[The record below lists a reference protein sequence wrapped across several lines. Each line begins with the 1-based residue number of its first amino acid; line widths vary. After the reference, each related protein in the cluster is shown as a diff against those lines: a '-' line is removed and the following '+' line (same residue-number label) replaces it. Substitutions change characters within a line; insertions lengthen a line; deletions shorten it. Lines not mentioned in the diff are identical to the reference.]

1 MGLLVRGEWR
11 DEWYDTEASGGEFV
25 RTVAGFRSWVTPDG
39 SPGPSGEG
47 GFAAEPGRYRL
58 YVSLACPWAHR
69 TLLARALE
77 GLESMIPI
85 SVVHWYMGAEGW
97 TFEPGEGVVPDPELG
112 ATRLHQIYTA
122 ARPDFTGHVTVPV
135 LWDTRRRTIV
145 NNESSE
151 ILRMFDTAFDDVG
164 ARGLDLYP
172 EALRADIDATNELV
186 YDAINNGVYKAGF
199 ATRQEVYERHARL
212 IFVVLAKLEAR
223 LEKQRWLCGDRF
235 TEADIRLFP
244 TLLRFDPVY
253 HGHFKCNLRRIQD
266 YPHLS
271 GYLRDIYQLPG
282 VAETVQ
288 LEHAV
293 RHYYGSHDTINPT
306 RIVPIGRGEELSRPH
321 GREALGLSPYRS
333 RALARRANAP
343 RLRRLRAEPGGAG
356 VARHGTAADRAVLR
370 RAAGARAAL
379 LDRHVAAGVRLTVR
393 EEGAA
398 DVLATDLVAAAGSAA
413 GATLTGERAAGL
425 DGHGPHAPVAA
436 RRGVARARAAQPI
449 AALRGC
455 ACGAIARRVR
465 GTAGRRHGTAR
476 TARVASEDGRAATH
490 AADGGLG
497 RTGAV
502 ADTRDARRVAAGEA
516 ARAAVCRV
524 VCQIH
529 AASGAVRESSG
540 ATAAVCAR
548 IHAGVPTC
556 VHVHRRVRA
565 GVGGRAV
572 VAASEGHQSQG
583 ESQHPIRH
591 RRVLPVSLG

>member
-199 ATRQEVYERHARL
+199 ATTQSAYDAAVGPL
-212 IFVVLAKLEAR
+212 FDSLDWLEG
-223 LEKQRWLCGDRF
+223 LLGDRRYLMGEKI
-235 TEADIRLFP
+235 TEADWRLFS
-244 TLLRFDPVY
+244 TLVRFDLVY
-253 HGHFKCNLRRIQD
+253 HLHFKCNRKRIID
-266 YPHLS
+266 YPNLWAYTRELYQWPGIS
-271 GYLRDIYQLPG
+271 G
-282 VAETVQ
+282 TV
-288 LEHAV
+288 HFGHIV
-293 RHYYGSHDTINPT
+293 RHYHYSHDTINPN
-306 RIVPIGRGEELSRPH
+306 RIIPINPVLDWWTPH
-321 GREALGLSPYRS
+321 GRG
-333 RALARRANAP
+333 
-343 RLRRLRAEPGGAG
+343 
-356 VARHGTAADRAVLR
+356 
-370 RAAGARAAL
+370 
-379 LDRHVAAGVRLTVR
+379 
-393 EEGAA
+393 
-398 DVLATDLVAAAGSAA
+398 
-413 GATLTGERAAGL
+413 
-425 DGHGPHAPVAA
+425 
-436 RRGVARARAAQPI
+436 
-449 AALRGC
+449 
-455 ACGAIARRVR
+455 
-465 GTAGRRHGTAR
+465 
-476 TARVASEDGRAATH
+476 
-490 AADGGLG
+490 
-497 RTGAV
+497 
-502 ADTRDARRVAAGEA
+502 
-516 ARAAVCRV
+516 
-524 VCQIH
+524 
-529 AASGAVRESSG
+529 
-540 ATAAVCAR
+540 
-548 IHAGVPTC
+548 
-556 VHVHRRVRA
+556 
-565 GVGGRAV
+565 
-572 VAASEGHQSQG
+572 
-583 ESQHPIRH
+583 
-591 RRVLPVSLG
+591 